1 MGKIRKRTCSLEEKI
16 GEGTFAQVY
25 LGKNE
30 KGETVVVKKVE
41 GFPSREVDANSILHH
56 KNIAKFQDFYEDG
69 DGTFD
74 LIFEY
79 VQGQNLFDFMAG
91 RNSAPLMEEEA
102 VSIFS
107 QLVNALLYCH
117 KKGVYHRDIKL
128 ENIMITPKG
137 RVKLIDFGLAG
148 ISAPSHQGVFSD
160 PVGSLHYSSPEVMLG
175 LKDYSGEA
183 ADVYSLGVVLFSLV
197 FGLLPFDAKDRVS
210 FFNNERS
217 HHPDLIIPSSPGTS
231 YEVRDLISRML
242 VFSPYDRI
250 SLKDVS
256 THEWTSQKNTFI
268 QRLKLS
274 LEI

>member
-16 GEGTFAQVY
+16 GEGSFAQVY

-30 KGETVVVKKVE
+30 KGETVVVEKVE
-41 GFPSREVDANSILHH
+41 KFPSREVDANSILHH
-56 KNIAKFQDFYEDG
+56 HKNIAKFQDVYEDG

-79 VQGQNLFDFMAG
+79 VEGQNLFDLMAS
-91 RNSAPLMEEEA
+91 RNSVPLSEEA
-102 VSIFS
+102 AFAIFS

-148 ISAPSHQGVFSD
+148 IDSQGVFSD
-160 PVGSLHYSSPEVMLG
+160 SVGSLHYSSPEVLLG
-175 LKDYSGEA
+175 IPDYSGEA
-183 ADVYSLGVVLFSLV
+183 ADVYSLGVVLFSLL
-197 FGLLPFDAKDRVS
+197 FGSLPFDAKDRIG
-210 FFNNERS
+210 FFSNERP
-217 HHPDLIIPSSPGTS
+217 HHPDLIFPELSKVSN
-231 YEVRDLISRML
+231 EAKDLITRML
-242 VFSPYDRI
+242 IFTPCDRI
-250 SLKDVS
+250 LLKEVS
-256 THEWTSQKNTFI
+256 IHEWACQKNSLI
-268 QRLKLS
+268 QRIKLS

>member
-16 GEGTFAQVY
+16 GQGTFAEVY

-79 VQGQNLFDFMAG
+79 IEGQNLFDFMSS
-91 RNSAPLMEEEA
+91 RNSVPLVEEEA
-102 VSIFS
+102 ASIFS
-107 QLVNALLYCH
+107 QLVNALMYCH

-128 ENIMITPKG
+128 ENIMMTPKG
-137 RVKLIDFGLAG
+137 KVKLIDFGLAG
-148 ISAPSHQGVFSD
+148 ISAPSREGIFSD

-175 LKDYSGEA
+175 IKDYFGEA
-183 ADVYSLGVVLFSLV
+183 ADVYSLGVVLYSLI
-197 FGLLPFDAKDRVS
+197 FGLLPFDAKDRIA

-217 HHPDLIIPSSPGTS
+217 HHPDVVFPRFAGVSN
-231 YEVRDLISRML
+231 EVKDLITRML
-242 VFSPYDRI
+242 IFSPSDRI
-250 SLKDVS
+250 TLKEVS
-256 THEWTSQKNTFI
+256 THEWTSQRNSFI
-268 QRLKLS
+268 QKLKQT
-274 LEI
+274 LEL